1 MSEVSGE
8 KGHSDKQHVW
18 DNPRNVTFLLW
29 ALVVVCVAVAAAD
42 LFYVKKIHFE
52 PGRVAGAASKTIV
65 VPAVWKLLVFYIIIH
80 TCPGRLKLFHSFLK
94 YGTSSM
100 SVIGICHLVENHSVT
115 VWGILRHF
123 FHINQQNFIDF
134 SNSRFCRDSFL
145 SSSF

>member
-52 PGRVAGAASKTIV
+52 PERVFAAYGIYGFVCFVFIVFAG
-65 VPAVWKLLVFYIIIH
+65 KLLRKFV
-80 TCPGRLKLFHSFLK
+80 
-94 YGTSSM
+94 M
-100 SVIGICHLVENHSVT
+100 
-115 VWGILRHF
+115 
-123 FHINQQNFIDF
+123 
-134 SNSRFCRDSFL
+134 RDEDYYD
-145 SSSF
+145 